1 MKRRKKD
8 IPIAAPWL
16 GGVVAT
22 KASLAGAKVVTFKSK
37 RSPITSKAYKR
48 LSTELVMKHGLK
60 IQKVQPFGNGFF
72 IPKKK
77 LLVFG
82 RGEQGVALHE
92 LGHAT
97 MLRKSPLGAIRRA
110 AILPAVK
117 LFRGRNSIA
126 VVSGL
131 SGDRKAAPT
140 ATLLTVSPLL
150 AEEGIANIQAAR
162 AIRKAGGGVKGLKE
176 AAKYLLKSAPAYGT
190 YVGSAAAAAGL
201 AYGVARLFEK
211 KRKRGRR

>member
-1 MKRRKKD
+1 MKKRKKE

-22 KASLAGAKVVTFKSK
+22 KASLVGAKAVTLKSK
-37 RSPITSKAYKR
+37 SSPITNKAYRK
-48 LSTELVMKHGLK
+48 LSNELVLKHGLR
-60 IQKVQPFGNGFF
+60 IRKVKPFGNGFF

-82 RGEQGVALHE
+82 RGEQSVALHE

-110 AILPAVK
+110 AVQPAAK

-150 AEEGIANIQAAR
+150 AEEGIANVQAAR

-211 KRKRGRR
+211 KRKRRQ